1 MSSLNS
7 LAYRDYAT
15 KVFGFATFGRVYGTI
30 ICVSGLVNFS
40 QYGLD
45 SLTHGPFAGDPT
57 PINIFFATAGFVIGT
72 ALVVYVVVAGK
83 KLKAQEL
90 ALAQNEEWRRLI
102 PEEDEYED

>member
-7 LAYRDYAT
+7 LPYRDYAT

-45 SLTHGPFAGDPT
+45 SLTHGPFAGDPM
-57 PINIFFATAGFVIGT
+57 PINVFFATAGFVIGT